1 MKCKVSCAL
10 RGPSRILFYQGKG
23 YRHGDVVNFTEAE
36 LADFNAQANWK
47 AVKVS
52 EEVVV
57 EEKTIPEG
65 ENKML
70 STKGKVK
77 NGAASKRNGDVGC
90 DEDVSLDPL
99 G

>member
-10 RGPSRILFYQGKG
+10 RGPSRILFYAGKG
-23 YRHGDVVNFTEAE
+23 YRHGDVVDFTERE
-36 LADFNAQANWK
+36 LADFNTQTIWK
-47 AVKVS
+47 AVKVA

-70 STKGKVK
+70 QTKGKVK
-77 NGAASKRNGDVGC
+77 NGTASKRASDLGGN
-90 DEDVSLDPL
+90 EDLSLDPL